1 MTRRPVRRTA
11 ALVAALLACGQPQG
25 TGPKKHV
32 PSDMPA
38 KTAPE
43 TPPAPAAPPAEAPP
57 VRKDGTIY
65 AETQQM
71 GTRVS
76 INVYVG
82 ERPAAAAG
90 AAIEAAFAEI
100 ERIEQIMSEWRPS
113 SEISQLNA
121 DAGGALRPLSPELF
135 EVLQRS
141 KEIAE
146 ATGGAFDPTFYAVGQ
161 LWKFDPGS
169 KPPTREA
176 IADKL
181 PLVDWRSIELVPET
195 RSGRL
200 ARPGMKIGLGA
211 IAKGYAVDRASAVL
225 RERGYPD
232 HIVEGGG
239 DTYVAGTKAGKTWM
253 VGIQRPEGPGSVAA
267 IPARDRAVVTS
278 GDYQRF
284 LEFEGVRY
292 SHILDPRTG
301 FPVPE
306 DRSLQSITIL
316 APNATDADAYATA
329 VAVLGVEAGLEFIQS
344 HPGLDAALITHT
356 GELRV
361 TPELAKILVY
371 PPDKP
376 PPGAPAPA
384 PAGGPEMP

>member
-1 MTRRPVRRTA
+1 
-11 ALVAALLACGQPQG
+11 
-25 TGPKKHV
+25 
-32 PSDMPA
+32 MPA
-38 KTAPE
+38 KTAPAA
-43 TPPAPAAPPAEAPP
+43 PAPAPGAEAPP

-71 GTRVS
+71 GTRVA
-76 INVYVG
+76 INVHVG
-82 ERPAAAAG
+82 DRAPAEAG

-113 SEISQLNA
+113 SELSQLNEG
-121 DAGGALRPLSPELF
+121 AGGAMRPLSPELF
-135 EVLQRS
+135 AVLQRS

-146 ATGGAFDPTFYAVGQ
+146 ETGGAFDPTFYAVGQ
-161 LWKFDPGS
+161 LWRYDPGS
-169 KPPTREA
+169 RPPTREA
-176 IADKL
+176 VAEKL
-181 PLVDWRSIELVPET
+181 SLVDWRSIELDPAT

-200 ARPGMKIGLGA
+200 ARPGMKVGLGA

-225 RERGYPD
+225 RERGFHD

-239 DTYVAGTKAGKTWM
+239 DTYVAGTKGGKTWM
-253 VGIQRPEGPGSVAA
+253 VGIQRPDGPGSLAA

-301 FPVPE
+301 FPISA
-306 DRSLQSITIL
+306 DRSMQSVTIL
-316 APNATDADAYATA
+316 APNATDGDAYATA
-329 VAVLGVEAGLEFIQS
+329 VAVLGADAGLEFIQS
-344 HPGLDAALITHT
+344 RPGLDAALITRT

-371 PPDKP
+371 PPEKPSGTP
-376 PPGAPAPA
+376 PPPPR
-384 PAGGPEMP
+384 PDGPKMP

>member
-1 MTRRPVRRTA
+1 MTRR
-11 ALVAALLACGQPQG
+11 ALVALAALLACGQPQG
-25 TGPKKHV
+25 TGPNKPA
-32 PSDMPA
+32 PSDMSS
-38 KTAPE
+38 KTAPK
-43 TPPAPAAPPAEAPP
+43 PAPAPEPEPERAAPP

-76 INVYVG
+76 INVHVG
-82 ERPAAAAG
+82 ERAPAEAG

-100 ERIEQIMSEWRPS
+100 ERVEQIMSEWRPS
-113 SEISQLNA
+113 SELSQLN
-121 DAGGALRPLSPELF
+121 DGAGGPLRPLSVDLF
-135 EVLQRS
+135 DILQRS
-141 KEIAE
+141 KEIAQ
-146 ATGGAFDPTFYAVGQ
+146 ATGGAFDPTFYSVGQ
-161 LWKFDPGS
+161 LWKYDPGS
-169 KPPTREA
+169 RPPTREA
-176 IADKL
+176 ILEKL
-181 PLVDWRSIELVPET
+181 PLVDWRSIELDPAT

-200 ARPGMKIGLGA
+200 AKPGMKMGLGA
-211 IAKGYAVDRASAVL
+211 IAKGYAVDRASTIL
-225 RERGYPD
+225 RERGFPD

-239 DTYVAGTKAGKTWM
+239 DTFVSGTKAGKTWM
-253 VGIQRPEGPGSVAA
+253 VGIQRPDGPGSIAA

-284 LEFEGVRY
+284 IEFEGVRY

-316 APNATDADAYATA
+316 APNATDGDAYATA
-329 VAVLGVEAGLEFIQS
+329 VAVMGVDAGLEFIAS
-344 HPGLDAALITHT
+344 HPGLDAALITRT

-371 PPDKP
+371 PQDKP
-376 PPGAPAPA
+376 APPPPAP
-384 PAGGPEMP
+384 